1 MIDLKIDK
9 RKNIY
14 TILLQPNRSIS
25 WKNNLIFFLIISFTC
40 LMIAIL
46 FAIVGAPYILPF
58 AGLEILLVGGCV
70 YLVANKVKK
79 NEIIILTPHKLIIH
93 RGSYNRREV
102 KEYFRLWAQVEIEKP
117 IHPWY
122 PLHILIASKGEKVP
136 IGDFLTE
143 EEKFE
148 LIERMEEIILHFR
161 SLEFS

>member
-14 TILLQPNRSIS
+14 TILLHPNRSFS
-25 WKNNLIFFLIISFTC
+25 WKNNLIFLAIISFTC
-40 LMIAIL
+40 LTIAVL
-46 FAIVGAPYILPF
+46 FAFVGAPYILPF

-70 YLVANKVKK
+70 YLVANKIKK
-79 NEIIILTPHKLIIH
+79 NEIITLTPNKLIIQ
-93 RGSYNRREV
+93 RGSFNRREV
-102 KEYFRLWAQVEIEKP
+102 KEYFRLWAQVEIERST
-117 IHPWY
+117 HPWY

-148 LIERMEEIILHFR
+148 LIKRMEEIIFHFR